1 MTHALRDCVC
11 PSQAAARGP
20 PRGALYD
27 PGDPGTPYR
36 QGTAREDHAL
46 HVAFR
51 RSLAEQGGG
60 SQDAEEQLRAALAA
74 SLEVWA
80 PANILGSPSL
90 DTLRDVPGRRALLV
104 LG

>member
-1 MTHALRDCVC
+1 MTHLLRDWAC
-11 PSQAAARGP
+11 PLQAAASGP
-20 PRGALYD
+20 ARGALYD
-27 PGDPGTPYR
+27 PCDPGTPYR

-80 PANILGSPSL
+80 PAIILSSHWF
-90 DTLRDVPGRRALLV
+90 TSNVT
-104 LG
+104 

>member
-1 MTHALRDCVC
+1 MHAMRNHAC
-11 PSQAAARGP
+11 PSQAAASGP

-27 PGDPGTPYR
+27 PCEPGTPYR

-60 SQDAEEQLRAALAA
+60 SQDAEQQLRAALAA

-80 PANILGSPSL
+80 PAIIIIRPTPISHGY
-90 DTLRDVPGRRALLV
+90 
-104 LG
+104 